1 MKTASHISPS
11 WLYRCFCACAGFILV
26 SSDYT
31 INLIGLYPL
40 MHKSVAYARLFIA
53 PSYLF
58 IAPGYLRKSFLFIC
72 LVLVLSLI
80 P

>member
-11 WLYRCFCACAGFILV
+11 WLYRCFCACAGFVLV

-53 PSYLF
+53 P
-58 IAPGYLRKSFLFIC
+58 GYLRKSFLVIC